1 MSTTQAVLDRP
12 TALNP
17 ASAPATIADTA
28 VQTKLM
34 EAAARLRPIIAQRA
48 RQTELDRRV
57 SADITEQLTAAGL
70 YRVVQPKRFG
80 GHELG
85 LEALRRLAFE
95 LGRGCTSTGWCY
107 GLSAAASW
115 VLGMFP
121 GEAQHDVWGASPDAL
136 IASCIAPTGKAEPV
150 AGGFRLQGR
159 WSFGSNCD
167 NAQWMSLGAMVQQE
181 EGQPPRPVFLLVP
194 KGEYEIVDTWHTV
207 GLAGTGSKDIAI
219 TEPVFVPEHRT
230 VAFADVL
237 EQAGPGAELHAS
249 LIYRLPFLSGFPP
262 LLANPA
268 VSALRG
274 ALDEFVDGVAAR
286 ATRGAFAGGGQSI
299 AQFGHVQSAVA
310 RGEAAVDAAQ
320 LILQRD
326 LQLATDLVAAGTK
339 LSAAQRITLRR
350 GHAYA
355 VQLCVEAINEL
366 YDVVGGTGI
375 QLDNGVQRAWRDI
388 NAVAHHISVNW
399 HAVSSMYGQM
409 RLGLQPRGQY

>member
-1 MSTTQAVLDRP
+1 MATPQDVLDRP
-12 TALNP
+12 TA
-17 ASAPATIADTA
+17 SAPAPAAIADTA
-28 VQTKLM
+28 VQAKLM
-34 EAAARLRPIIAQRA
+34 EAVARLRPIIAERA

-57 SADITEQLTAAGL
+57 SAEVTDQLIAAGL

-80 GHELG
+80 GYELG
-85 LEALRRLAFE
+85 LDVLRRLAFE
-95 LGRGCTSTGWCY
+95 LGQGCASTGWCY

-121 GEAQHDVWGASPDAL
+121 GEAQQDVWGASPDAL
-136 IASCIAPTGKAEPV
+136 IASCIAPTGKAEAV

-167 NAQWMSLGAMVQQE
+167 NAQWMSLGAMVAQG
-181 EGQPPRPVFLLVP
+181 EGQPPRPLFLLVP
-194 KGEYEIVDTWHTV
+194 KGQYQIVDTWHTV

-219 TEPVFVPEHRT
+219 EEPVFVPEHRT

-237 EQAGPGAELHAS
+237 EQEGPGAALHAS
-249 LIYRLPFLSGFPP
+249 AIYRLPFLSGFPP

-268 VSALRG
+268 VAALRG
-274 ALDEFVDGVAAR
+274 ALDAFVDSVAAR

-299 AQFGHVQSAVA
+299 AQFGHVQAAVA

-375 QLDNGVQRAWRDI
+375 QLDNAVQRAWRDI

-409 RLGLQPRGQY
+409 RMGLPPRGQY